1 MQDAEAGAGTQPQAE
16 DSSHFLEV
24 IIREERRALRIQVT
38 ILGGGRGPS
47 SCCGSTKL
55 APGQPRG
62 TGQVPRVGE
71 ACTEDEFEGGFPG
84 RGNIVS
90 LNSVQKN
97 STQVHEASRSPV
109 G

>member
-1 MQDAEAGAGTQPQAE
+1 MQDTETGAGTQPQAE
-16 DSSHFLEV
+16 DSAHFLQV
-24 IIREERRALRIQVT
+24 TIREGRRELRIQVT
-38 ILGGGRGPS
+38 IRGGGRGSS

-55 APGQPRG
+55 APRQPRG
-62 TGQVPRVGE
+62 RRLVPRVGE
-71 ACTEDEFEGGFPG
+71 ACTGDAFKGGFPG

-97 STQVHEASRSPV
+97 STQVQEASRHPV

>member
-1 MQDAEAGAGTQPQAE
+1 MQDAEARAGAQPQAE
-16 DSSHFLEV
+16 DSPHFQQV
-24 IIREERRALRIQVT
+24 TIREERRALRIQVT

-55 APGQPRG
+55 APRQPRG
-62 TGQVPRVGE
+62 KGQLPRVGE
-71 ACTEDEFEGGFPG
+71 ACTEDAFKGGFPG

-97 STQVHEASRSPV
+97 STQVQEASRRPV